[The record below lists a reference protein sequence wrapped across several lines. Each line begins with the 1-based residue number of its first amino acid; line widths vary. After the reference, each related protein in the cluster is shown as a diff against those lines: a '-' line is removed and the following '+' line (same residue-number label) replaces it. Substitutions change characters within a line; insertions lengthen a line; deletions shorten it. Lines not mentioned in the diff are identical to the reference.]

1 MDPNKPASNPYAAV
15 PPAAGGA
22 PAQNTGQAANNTS
35 HHQLN
40 IVTDTVIGP
49 NVRKSDNL
57 FQIYV
62 ILGFLAIFTPIGA
75 YLASSSASPDSKSAA
90 MAMGALAGGLAAL
103 IVGVISSGAILMV
116 YRLVQHLRGKHD

>member
-1 MDPNKPASNPYAAV
+1 MDPNKPASNPYAA
-15 PPAAGGA
+15 PPPVAGSS

-35 HHQLN
+35 HHQRN

-62 ILGFLAIFTPIGA
+62 ILGFLAIFAPIGA